1 MIVVDDFINAYFS
14 IYFFTHNTANLFLLN
29 FFVTKNLNKLKTFF
43 KNLIDGDD
51 SKNKLIRH
59 SGY

>member
-1 MIVVDDFINAYFS
+1 MIVIDDFINAYFS

-43 KNLIDGDD
+43 
-51 SKNKLIRH
+51 
-59 SGY
+59 